1 MPRGPQ
7 GQHRPQSEVQAA
19 VMVGK
24 IATSQIKEPQM
35 RRLFVLEYG
44 MFPSHPKSSQKTSD
58 REPLT
63 N

>member
-1 MPRGPQ
+1 MPRGPR
-7 GQHRPQSEVQAA
+7 GQQRPQSEVSAA

-24 IATSQIKEPQM
+24 IATGQIVEPQT

-44 MFPSHPKSSQKTSD
+44 MSPSHPKSSQKTSSA
-58 REPLT
+58 EPLT